1 MNSPQNQPGR
11 RDGSQGQL
19 VLRFISGKYQGG
31 EFPLAEGTAV
41 VVGRSSDLDMVLVEE
56 MVSRR
61 HAHIEMRGGVVHVED
76 LGSTN
81 GTFVNGERIQR
92 ATLTEGDRL
101 LIGTSILKLV
111 AVEESP
117 PGSRRNLQHVAL
129 GKETIRQQATG
140 ANATRMTGNLE
151 EIPLPDLMQLFG
163 TSRKDGTL
171 VVHSERVG
179 RLHLRDGEVIDA
191 SIDGSTLIP
200 AKAAYRMLSWTFG
213 TFALEPVDSNA
224 TERMRMT
231 AQAYLM
237 EGFRQQDELNQIRP
251 KAPQPE
257 QRLGLRSPLE
267 APLQQLEQHQLE
279 VLQAAINAPNFAA
292 ALDRSKKTD
301 LETVKD
307 VIDLIR
313 RGYLEVV

>member
-1 MNSPQNQPGR
+1 
-11 RDGSQGQL
+11 
-19 VLRFISGKYQGG
+19 
-31 EFPLAEGTAV
+31 
-41 VVGRSSDLDMVLVEE
+41 
-56 MVSRR
+56 
-61 HAHIEMRGGVVHVED
+61 
-76 LGSTN
+76 
-81 GTFVNGERIQR
+81 
-92 ATLTEGDRL
+92 
-101 LIGTSILKLV
+101 
-111 AVEESP
+111 
-117 PGSRRNLQHVAL
+117 
-129 GKETIRQQATG
+129 
-140 ANATRMTGNLE
+140 
-151 EIPLPDLMQLFG
+151 
-163 TSRKDGTL
+163 
-171 VVHSERVG
+171 
-179 RLHLRDGEVIDA
+179 
-191 SIDGSTLIP
+191 
-200 AKAAYRMLSWTFG
+200 
-213 TFALEPVDSNA
+213 
-224 TERMRMT
+224 MT